1 MPEIKDGLKIG
12 DLVLDHDNPRIS
24 HAAGQQEAL
33 QKIVN
38 DQRTKLAK
46 LAQSIADH
54 GMNPMDRF
62 LVLQLNQTPKRYIA
76 LEGNRRV
83 AVFKMLTNPA
93 VMSGLDMPPPM
104 RSIFDR
110 LAKNFKK
117 SLIEPLPC
125 FELSSR
131 DEARYW
137 LNLRHNIGHDGA
149 GIDNWKSFAK
159 RRFDGK
165 PPSVQVLEL
174 VTEQAGLT
182 PSERASIT
190 DKFPMSTLERLL
202 ENRAVRKELGID
214 VKDDKVVT
222 KLPAAE
228 ITRPLK
234 KIVTDLAS
242 KRVKVNTLMKTD
254 DMLKYVREDLGK
266 AHLPDLRKARTT
278 ERGLDEIPTS
288 EFAKIRSTPTRRRRP
303 DPSDR
308 RVVVPNTC
316 RLNITD
322 NRIAEIYKE
331 LRTIRLDDARNAI
344 AVMLRVFLE
353 LSVDHFLENNGGTL
367 RFTPSGAPRER
378 FKSLDKKLAEV
389 VDMLVS
395 MKVPREYFTSVLR
408 DLSKDDSPMHL
419 DLFHRYVH
427 DRFATPSISDLTAA
441 WDHAQPL
448 FEKIWP

>member
-1 MPEIKDGLKIG
+1 MPEIRDGLKIG

-38 DQRTKLAK
+38 DQKTKLVK
-46 LAQSIADH
+46 LAQSIAKN
-54 GMNPMDRF
+54 GLNPMDRF

-83 AVFKMLTNPA
+83 AVFKILSNPA
-93 VMSGLDMPPPM
+93 VMSGLDMPSPM
-104 RSIFDR
+104 RSVLEG
-110 LAKNFKK
+110 LAKGFKK
-117 SLIEPLPC
+117 SLVEPLPC

-149 GIDNWKSFAK
+149 GVDNWKSFAK

-165 PPSVQVLEL
+165 PPSVQVIEL

-202 ENRAVRKELGID
+202 ENRAVRKELGIEI
-214 VKDDKVVT
+214 KDDKVVT

-228 ITRPLK
+228 IAKPLR

-242 KRVKVNTLMKTD
+242 KRVKVNKLMKTD

-266 AHLPDLRKARTT
+266 AHLPDMTKARPFD
-278 ERGLDEIPTS
+278 RGLDEIPSS
-288 EFAKIRSTPTRRRRP
+288 EFAKIRSLPPRRRP

-322 NRIAEIYKE
+322 NRLAEIYKE
-331 LRTIRLDDARNAI
+331 LRTIRLEDGRNAI

-353 LSVDHFLENNGGTL
+353 LSVDWFLEHNGGTL
-367 RFTPSGAPRER
+367 KFTPPGTTRER
-378 FKSLDKKLAEV
+378 WKSLDSKLAEV
-389 VDMLVS
+389 VEMLVS
-395 MKVPREYFTSVLR
+395 MKVERQHFTSLLR
-408 DLSKDDSPMHL
+408 DLSKEDSPMTIE
-419 DLFHRYVH
+419 LFHRYVH
-427 DRFATPSISDLTAA
+427 DRFATPHIKDLTAA